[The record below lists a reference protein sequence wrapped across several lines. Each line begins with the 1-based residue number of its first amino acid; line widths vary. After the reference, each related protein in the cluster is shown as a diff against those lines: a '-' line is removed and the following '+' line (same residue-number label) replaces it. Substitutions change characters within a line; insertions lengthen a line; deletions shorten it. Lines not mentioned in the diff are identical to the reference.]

1 MFSLF
6 VCLKNLIFYGIISHK
21 MAQNDMFNCNE
32 RVYNTSQVGGV
43 EMDLKVSRKLKS
55 VLQSLGYPFNSTS
68 GALNTNIIDKN
79 LNTKWTKDSL
89 SYDVL
94 DKEATDNQLLA
105 CCDVSNFYQ
114 FVPPYFAALSSNNGM
129 QAITRLASYE
139 QLIGPI
145 KMGTFREGDNFR
157 IHISYLK
164 EYCKN
169 SRFSLLVDQISLISL
184 IRTGTNKEIKPVSIG
199 CQYTYG
205 PEITKY
211 VGIKPQKSIDNYLV
225 FREEDLLEPFST
237 QNDII
242 WDLIKPGLKQHIE
255 DLNIDHSFS
264 ATVQNVLF
272 KLVAGGNFQL
282 KDVADTVGISS
293 RTAQR
298 WLKKENTT
306 FEAQLKTVRKV
317 LALNLLQDITLNTA
331 EVSFLIGFK
340 DVTSFYKAF
349 KKWTGMTALNY
360 RHKMILRNK

>member
-1 MFSLF
+1 
-6 VCLKNLIFYGIISHK
+6 
-21 MAQNDMFNCNE
+21 
-32 RVYNTSQVGGV
+32 
-43 EMDLKVSRKLKS
+43 MDLTVSRKLKN
-55 VLQSLGYPFNSTS
+55 VLQNLGYPFNSTS

-94 DKEATDNQLLA
+94 DKEATDKQLLT
-105 CCDVSNFYQ
+105 CCDVSIFYQ
-114 FVPPYFAALSSNNGM
+114 FVPPYFAALSSINGL
-129 QAITRLASYE
+129 QAIDRLSLYE

-145 KMGTFREGDNFR
+145 KMGVFREGDNFR

-184 IRTGTNKEIKPVSIG
+184 IRTGTNKEIRPVSIG
-199 CQYTYG
+199 SQYSYG
-205 PEITKY
+205 TEITKY
-211 VGIKPQKSIDNYLV
+211 LGIKPQKSYDNYLV
-225 FREEDLLEPFST
+225 FRKNDLVKPFST

-255 DLNIDHSFS
+255 DLDINHTFS
-264 ATVQNVLF
+264 ATVQNILF
-272 KLVAGGNFQL
+272 KLIAGGNFQL
-282 KDVADTVGISS
+282 KDVADKVGISS

-298 WLKKENTT
+298 WLRKEGTS
-306 FEAQLKTVRKV
+306 FEEQLTTVRKV
-317 LALNLLQDITLNTA
+317 LALNLLQDITLSTA
-331 EVSFLIGFK
+331 EVSFLVGFK

-360 RHKMILRNK
+360 RHQMMLKNKGFNLKTVFHQK

>member
-1 MFSLF
+1 
-6 VCLKNLIFYGIISHK
+6 
-21 MAQNDMFNCNE
+21 MAQNDIFNCNE
-32 RVYNTSQVGGV
+32 RVYNTKRMGEF
-43 EMDLKVSRKLKS
+43 EMDLTVSQKLKS
-55 VLQSLGYPFNSTS
+55 VLESLGYPFNSTS
-68 GALNTNIIDKN
+68 GALNINIIDKN

-94 DKEATDNQLLA
+94 DREATDKQLLA
-105 CCDVSNFYQ
+105 CCDVSIFYQ
-114 FVPPYFAALSSNNGM
+114 FVPPYFAALSSKNGL
-129 QAITRLASYE
+129 QAIERLSSYE

-157 IHISYLK
+157 IHISYLQ

-184 IRTGTNKEIKPVSIG
+184 IRTGTDKKINPVSIG
-199 CQYTYG
+199 CQYAYG
-205 PEITKY
+205 SEITQY
-211 VGIKPQKSIDNYLV
+211 LGIKPQKSQDNYLV
-225 FREEDLLEPFST
+225 FREQDLLEPFST

-255 DLNIDHSFS
+255 DLNIDQSFS
-264 ATVQNVLF
+264 ATVQNILF
-272 KLVAGGNFQL
+272 KLIAGGNFQL

-293 RTAQR
+293 RTMQR
-298 WLKKENTT
+298 WLKRENTN
-306 FEAQLKTVRKV
+306 FEEQLTIVRKV

-349 KKWTGMTALNY
+349 KKWTGITALDY
-360 RHKMILRNK
+360 RHQMMLKSK